1 MSRSLYRIP
10 RRWPGLVAAA
20 AAGAVVAG
28 TAAGVGTF
36 YLTNHRTAATPVAAA
51 AEEASPP
58 ESLPTPKADRQ
69 TCRGWDAAGKLINE
83 AAEVLTA
90 IPQGTTILA
99 ASVREDPN
107 QANAVQHAGDL
118 FHQASDA
125 LSTTIAPGATQVLTE
140 MAHTTVESLDTLST
154 TYKSFDEAS
163 ADAITVA
170 RTTAHA
176 MSGLCKRLVH

>member
-1 MSRSLYRIP
+1 MSRTLYRIP

-28 TAAGVGTF
+28 TAAGFGTF
-36 YLTNHRTAATPVAAA
+36 YLTSHRAADPPVAAA
-51 AEEASPP
+51 AETVSPP
-58 ESLPTPKADRQ
+58 EPLPTTKADRQ
-69 TCRGWDAAGKLINE
+69 TCQGWDTAGKLINE

-99 ASVREDPN
+99 ASVRNDHD
-107 QANAVQHAGDL
+107 QSDAVQHAGDL

-125 LSTTIAPGATQVLTE
+125 LSAAIAPGATQVLAE
-140 MAHTTVESLDTLST
+140 MAQTTVDSLDTLST
-154 TYKSFDEAS
+154 AYKSFDEAS

-176 MSGLCKRLVH
+176 MSALCKRLVP